1 MIKNKLFSKFNIK
14 DYNNKLEKVLEN
26 KVYSLGAKNLL
37 LNMFY
42 KIENSYSDY
51 EKTKRQVPLKNDFIQ
66 YLINTIQNKCA
77 EIEIIKNNSEIGQ
90 KFREV
95 QKSYEIENDKITVL
109 ENENFLLE
117 AILEISR
124 TPIKIPKQYE
134 YIDNAYRD
142 VLKMGAT
149 VNQLEVIK
157 NFNGWSWSI
166 TNEKTEK
173 YKYNIVYQTLNY
185 TVGYKLMYEFIN
197 NNNITLDY
205 IDMLKQQVIVEYG
218 VKIGNKFNDILYKN
232 LMYLYANSNQK
243 AKEELIKIKSK
254 YKKQLEI
261 MQNKERFLEELTNE
275 KKRFNRKINAI
286 DKIQN
291 DKNLLEKQYEK
302 RSKKHENLTIKEW
315 NDELKKERTALLK
328 KITECNELIQPKEYI
343 RRMENIK
350 NKYDFLESIQR
361 DQTLELCR
369 MFLLGLREK
378 IKNIENKKEIIEK
391 IYVFRYYKLI
401 PINKTEEIKDI
412 KDLKTEIKRTE
423 KYLITKACNLRA
435 INILCNNVEKNYEI
449 TSDILKYRIID
460 LEDMLLEAQKN
471 NDKFILKV
479 YDDNAIAGILQ
490 YETNEDFNI
499 KLNKKTKLFI

>member
-66 YLINTIQNKCA
+66 YLINTIQNKCV
-77 EIEIIKNNSEIGQ
+77 EIEIIKNNSKIGQ
-90 KFREV
+90 KYREA

-142 VLKMGAT
+142 VLKIGAT
-149 VNQLEVIK
+149 INQLEVIK

-232 LMYLYANSNQK
+232 LMYLYINSNQK

-261 MQNKERFLEELTNE
+261 MQNKEKFLEELTNE

-291 DKNLLEKQYEK
+291 DKNLLKKQYEK
-302 RSKKHENLTIKEW
+302 RSKKYEKLTIKEW

-378 IKNIENKKEIIEK
+378 IKNIENKKEIIEL
-391 IYVFRYYKLI
+391 IYELRYYRFIMYENEFL
-401 PINKTEEIKDI
+401 KDI
-412 KDLKTEIKRTE
+412 KELKISFAKTIKS
-423 KYLITKACNLRA
+423 LIDKATKLKV
-435 INILCNNVEKNYEI
+435 IENVSEDSKENFV
-449 TSDILKYRIID
+449 ILKMIFDTQIID
-460 LEDMLLEAQKN
+460 LQSISIEPKEEN
-471 NDKFILKV
+471 NII
-479 YDDNAIAGILQ
+479 YLQ
-490 YETNEDFNI
+490 YYDGKVLESKKITQAKKI
-499 KLNKKTKLFI
+499 KIKKKTKIFI